1 MTRSVRARVVALL
14 LVTALAGL
22 APASARAGLFSEMH
36 YGVTGGGMVPFS
48 RQGRDLQRGT
58 DFGGEIF
65 NDTNL
70 GMQLGIDGS
79 YTTSDDP
86 LRTRMTHVGGIM
98 RLSPSPE
105 DYRLYVQLGLAGYF
119 VDFTASAPPTPKP
132 ESKLRPGGSFAVGFQ
147 AAEWGN
153 FSLGASAAFHG
164 VVLERHDALTYM
176 AFLLHLNY
184 QRLGF

>member
-1 MTRSVRARVVALL
+1 MRARLAAALL
-14 LVTALAGL
+14 ALAL
-22 APASARAGLFSEMH
+22 AWLAAAPASAGLLSELH
-36 YGVTGGGMVPFS
+36 YGITGGGQVPFS
-48 RQGRDLQRGT
+48 RRGRDLAHGT
-58 DFGGEIF
+58 DFGAEIF

-86 LRTRMTHVGGIM
+86 LQTRMTHLGGIM

-119 VDFTASAPPTPKP
+119 IDFTASAPPTPKP